1 MKNIDWLSRETLGA
15 KLWRLPVLKKA
26 PGISTTIVYI
36 FIFVTAAFLYS
47 VINHSVDNVITVS
60 KENKRITQTDELK
73 KIQEKVKIK
82 ERIEIPLYCSSKN
95 VTQMCPS
102 NYPKA
107 FRTKEPSDD
116 SSASSTC
123 PEYFRWI
130 HEDLKLFKATGITR
144 NMVNK
149 AKMTAHFRLVIVQG
163 KVYIEKFRKSIQT
176 RDVFTI
182 WGILQLLRRYPGR
195 LPDLELMFDTDD
207 KPVVKS
213 HLYRRLN
220 APTPPLF
227 RYCGDQWTSDIVFP
241 DWSFW
246 GWAEINIKPW
256 EIVLKEMK
264 EGNSKV
270 KWMEREPYAYWKGN
284 PFVVDNRKDLLK
296 CNVSQEHDWNARLFV
311 QDWIREGQQGFQQSN
326 VANQCT
332 YKYKIYIEGY
342 AWSVS
347 EKYIFA
353 CDSVTL
359 LVKPDYYDFFVRSLM
374 PLEHYWPINKDD
386 KCRSIEH
393 AVEWGNLNAEKAHE
407 IGKAAST
414 FIQDELKMDYVY
426 DYMFHLLNEYAKLLR
441 FEPKI
446 PEKAVEFCS
455 ETMACNAEGTEKKF
469 KMDSLVKSPSLE
481 SPCTMPSPYNPKVFG
496 NLARQ
501 KAGVVKQ
508 VEMWKNSY
516 WSSVS

>member
-1 MKNIDWLSRETLGA
+1 MKSIDRLSRDSSGA
-15 KLWRLPVLKKA
+15 KLWHLPVLKKA
-26 PGISTTIVYI
+26 SGISTTILYV
-36 FIFVTAAFLYS
+36 FIFVAAGFMYSAINHEQSKVYVDS
-47 VINHSVDNVITVS
+47 VIIVP
-60 KENKRITQTDELK
+60 KENKRTTQIDELK
-73 KIQEKVKIK
+73 KIPEKVKIQ
-82 ERIEIPLYCSSKN
+82 ERVEIPLSCSPKN
-95 VTQMCPS
+95 VTQTCPA

-107 FRTKEPSDD
+107 FSDD
-116 SSASSTC
+116 LRASSAC

-130 HEDLKLFKATGITR
+130 HEDLKPFKATGVTR
-144 NMVNK
+144 DMLKK
-149 AKMTAHFRLVIVQG
+149 AKKTAHFRLVIVQG
-163 KVYIEKFRKSIQT
+163 KVYIEKFRQSIQT

-220 APTPPLF
+220 IATPPLF
-227 RYCGDQWTSDIVFP
+227 RYCGDKWTSDIVFP

-256 EIVLKEMK
+256 EMILKEMK
-264 EGNSKV
+264 EGNTKV
-270 KWMEREPYAYWKGN
+270 KWIEREPYAYWKGN

-296 CNVSQEHDWNARLFV
+296 CNVSQEQDWNARLFV

-332 YKYKIYIEGY
+332 YRYKIYIEGY

-347 EKYIFA
+347 EKYILA

-359 LVKPDYYDFFVRSLM
+359 LVKPDYYDFFVRSLK
-374 PLEHYWPINKDD
+374 PLEHYWPINNDD
-386 KCRSIEH
+386 KCRSVEY
-393 AVEWGNLNAEKAHE
+393 AVVWGNLNPDKAQA

-426 DYMFHLLNEYAKLLR
+426 DYMFHLLNEYAKLQR
-441 FEPKI
+441 FDPKI
-446 PEKAVEFCS
+446 PKKAVEFCS
-455 ETMACNAEGTEKKF
+455 ETMVCNAEGTEKKF

-481 SPCTMPSPYNPKVFG
+481 SPCTLPSPYNSNFLGKLVKH
-496 NLARQ
+496 
-501 KAGVVKQ
+501 KAGLVKQ
-508 VEMWKNSY
+508 VEIWEKSY
-516 WSSVS
+516 WSNVS